1 MFAWITKIIAYGKNT
16 FERSLVEPDVN
27 SRLVFLLT
35 SVGSALSIL
44 VLTIAFIC
52 KANPSDNFP
61 YMAGAVG
68 GAAIGHG
75 FSRYLTKKDGSS
87 DPPKQ

>member
-1 MFAWITKIIAYGKNT
+1 MFTWVGKGFSYCKQI

-35 SVGSALSIL
+35 SIGSAAAIL
-44 VLTIAFIC
+44 ILTVAFVC
-52 KANPSDNFP
+52 KAAPSDNFP

-68 GAAIGHG
+68 GAAVGHG
-75 FSRYLTKKDGSS
+75 FSRYLTKKDKEEA
-87 DPPKQ
+87 PKQ